1 MDKDYFIYRK
11 VVPAIKSM
19 TGVKDISLLRKRI
32 KKHCGKIFYHKKYTA
47 NDLVGIMCDMGMK
60 RGSVVCIHASMMEF
74 YNYVGTAKQLIDL
87 IIEKIGP
94 EGTLMMP
101 AFPIHD
107 SQNER
112 NFIFDVAND
121 RTGAGHLAEQ
131 FRKYPGVKRS
141 YNVRHSVCAI
151 GAKADYLTKDHH
163 CGHDCWD
170 KNSPWY
176 RLCELDGLVFNL
188 GMPRSYIG
196 TFHHCVE
203 SILQYEYPYWQQ
215 FFNKT
220 EKYQYLKDGQIF
232 EYSELCSDLLRKTN
246 EKNVTR
252 YFSTA
257 EWKISRLS
265 NLEIKIFYSRRALSK
280 MIELGR
286 KGISVYRIPS
296 TKGYIFNANNSN

>member
-32 KKHCGKIFYHKKYTA
+32 KQRYGKFFYHKKYTA

-60 RGSVVCIHASMMEF
+60 HGSVVCIHASMMEF

-101 AFPIHD
+101 AFPIHA
-107 SQNER
+107 SQDEGE
-112 NFIFDVAND
+112 FIFDVAND
-121 RTGAGHLAEQ
+121 RTGAGHLAEE

-151 GAKADYLTKDHH
+151 GAHVDYLLKEHH

-170 KNSPWY
+170 KHSPWY

-188 GMPRSYIG
+188 GMPRSYMG

-203 SILQYEYPYWQQ
+203 SILQYEHPYWKQ
-215 FFNKT
+215 FFNKKK
-220 EKYQYLKDGQIF
+220 KYLYSIDGENF
-232 EYSELCSDLLRKTN
+232 EYTEYCSELLRKTR
-246 EKNVTR
+246 KKKVTR
-252 YFSTA
+252 YFTA
-257 EWKISRLS
+257 SEWRISRLS
-265 NLEIKIFYSRRALSK
+265 NLEIKVFYSKNALSK
-280 MIELGR
+280 MLELGR
-286 KGISVYRIPS
+286 SGISVYRIPS
-296 TKGYIFNANNSN
+296 TKHYSFIKPNFN